1 MPRSQ
6 PDSLITALGF
16 TQSQER
22 LYVRLLPQSGRELV
36 SVAEALMTE
45 PDALTLEMAAFVDRG
60 LVRVDSLTR
69 VFVATPP
76 EALATVLS
84 ETAAEAARTEAR
96 LRLVAGALPFMTTAT
111 ARPRAGE
118 VYDVEHLDGEIS
130 SGGNVGALLT
140 ALIMQ
145 SKGDLLQLRPDQWR
159 SATDDPMVSVL
170 REVIGSGRRLRSIY
184 PLRALQAAPDALT
197 SRAAIGEE
205 IRLLPEV
212 PTRML
217 VLGRTHAILPEPL
230 GFADEPRS
238 LIRQRGLVDALT
250 LWFEELWEHAAP
262 LPDLDG
268 VSTTPDLRR
277 FLLQQL
283 ATGAQDEQIA
293 RRLGISL
300 RTVRRRIAEVL
311 VELGAESRFQAGVEA
326 VRRGWL

>member
-1 MPRSQ
+1 MTRSQ
-6 PDSLITALGF
+6 PDPLITALGF
-16 TQSQER
+16 THGQER
-22 LYVRLLPQSGRELV
+22 LYVRLLSQSGRELV

-45 PDALTLEMAAFVDRG
+45 PDALSVEMQAFLDRG
-60 LVRVDSLTR
+60 LVRVDSLSR
-69 VFVATPP
+69 VFVASPA
-76 EALATVLS
+76 EALATVLT

-96 LRLVAGALPFMTTAT
+96 LRLVAGALPFMTAPTV
-111 ARPRAGE
+111 RPRAGE
-118 VYDVEHLDGEIS
+118 VRDVEHLDGEIS
-130 SGGNVGALLT
+130 SGGSVPGLLT
-140 ALIMQ
+140 ALILQ

-159 SATDDPMVSVL
+159 NVTEDPMVSVL
-170 REVIGSGRRLRSIY
+170 REVIGTGRRLRSIY
-184 PLRALQAAPDALT
+184 PLRALHEAPQALA

-250 LWFEELWEHAAP
+250 LWFEKLWEHAAP
-262 LPDLDG
+262 LPDLG
-268 VSTTPDLRR
+268 EVVTTPDLRR

-283 ATGAQDEQIA
+283 ALGAQDEQIA

-300 RTVRRRIAEVL
+300 RTVRRRVAEL
-311 VELGAESRFQAGVEA
+311 LAELGAESRFQAGVEA